1 MSYSLRIEHLA
12 LFLNIDNC
20 CILLYTVIEVIS
32 LNIIIN
38 FNSMIPIYE
47 QLVDQIKLLIR
58 KNELKT
64 NDNLPSVRMLAKDLK
79 ISALT
84 VKKAYDLLESEGIV
98 KTIHGKGTYV
108 SFVNK
113 ELIRE
118 EQIKSLEESIDIIIK
133 KAKMVGISNKEI
145 KDTFL
150 LILEDNTDD

>member
-1 MSYSLRIEHLA
+1 M
-12 LFLNIDNC
+12 
-20 CILLYTVIEVIS
+20 
-32 LNIIIN
+32 NIIIN